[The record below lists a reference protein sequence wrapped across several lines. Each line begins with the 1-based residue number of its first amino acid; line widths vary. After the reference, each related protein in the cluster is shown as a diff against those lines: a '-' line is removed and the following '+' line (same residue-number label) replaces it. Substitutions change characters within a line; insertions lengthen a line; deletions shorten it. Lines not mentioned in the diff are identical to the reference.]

1 MKIAFFG
8 TPYFAAA
15 QLEHL
20 IKEGFQISVVVTA
33 PDKPAGRGRKLNQ
46 SAVKE
51 VALKNGLNLL
61 QPTNLKEVDFVNQY
75 QSLGIDIA
83 VVVAFRMLPEAIWK
97 ASKLGTFNLH
107 ASILPSY
114 RGAAPIQWAI
124 INNESQSGVTT
135 FLIDDQID
143 TGNILLQ
150 AKCEIDK
157 EETGGSL
164 HDKLLALGKPLIVE
178 TIQGL
183 IDGKIKPRNQE
194 ESSAV
199 VSYAPKLNKENTHL
213 HSGLEALD
221 AELLVRALYPFPG
234 AHGHIQIDRKT
245 VGAKIWKAKTV
256 DLDRDDHLG
265 IIRVIDKSHF
275 IRFKNSWLEVVEWQL
290 EGKKRMFIRDFLN
303 GNPNVHGAEWQ

>member
-51 VALKNGLNLL
+51 VALKNSLNLL
-61 QPTNLKEVDFVNQY
+61 QPTNLKEVGFVNQY

-157 EETGGSL
+157 EETGRSL

-199 VSYAPKLNKENTHL
+199 VSYAPKLNKENTRL

-234 AHGHIQIDRKT
+234 AHGHIQMNQKT
-245 VGAKIWKAKTV
+245 IGAKVWKAKTA

-265 IIRVIDKSHF
+265 IIRVIDKSLF

>member
-8 TPYFAAA
+8 TPHFAAA

-20 IKEGFQISVVVTA
+20 IESGFQISLVVTA
-33 PDKPAGRGRKLNQ
+33 PDKPAGRGRKINQ

-51 VALKNGLNLL
+51 VALKHGLNLL
-61 QPTNLKEVDFVNQY
+61 QPVNLKDVDFIDQY
-75 QSLGIDIA
+75 QRIGIDIA

-97 ASKLGTFNLH
+97 AAKLGTFNLH
-107 ASILPSY
+107 ASILPAY

-150 AKCEIDK
+150 ARCEIHK
-157 EETGGSL
+157 EDTGGSL

-183 IDGKIKPRNQE
+183 ISGSIESRNQND
-194 ESSAV
+194 STVV
-199 VSYAPKLNKENTHL
+199 VSYAPKLNKVNTHL
-213 HSGLEALD
+213 HLGLRALD
-221 AELLVRALYPFPG
+221 AELLVRALNPFPG
-234 AHGHIQIDRKT
+234 AHGQIQMDQKI
-245 VGAKIWKAKTV
+245 VGAKIWKAKAAC
-256 DLDRDDHLG
+256 LEHSDHVG
-265 IIRVIDKSHF
+265 MIRVIDKSLF
-275 IRFKNSWLEVVEWQL
+275 IRFKDSWLEVTEWQL
-290 EGKKRMFIRDFLN
+290 EGKKRMLIRDFLN
-303 GNPNVHGAEWQ
+303 GNPNVHAAKWH

>member
-20 IKEGFQISVVVTA
+20 IKEGFQISAVVTA

-265 IIRVIDKSHF
+265 IIRVIDKSLF

>member
-51 VALKNGLNLL
+51 VDLKYSLNLL

-234 AHGHIQIDRKT
+234 AHGHIQMNQKT
-245 VGAKIWKAKTV
+245 IGAKVWKAKTA

-265 IIRVIDKSHF
+265 IIRVIDKSLF

>member
-20 IKEGFQISVVVTA
+20 INEGFQISVVVTA
-33 PDKPAGRGRKLNQ
+33 PDKPAGRGRKINQ

-61 QPTNLKEVDFVNQY
+61 QPTNLKEADFVDQY
-75 QSLGIDIA
+75 QSLGIDLA
-83 VVVAFRMLPEAIWK
+83 VVVAFRMLPESVWK
-97 ASKLGTFNLH
+97 SAKLGTFNLH
-107 ASILPSY
+107 ASLLPSY

-150 AKCEIDK
+150 ARCEIQK

-183 IDGKIKPRNQE
+183 IDGKIKPRNQD
-194 ESSAV
+194 ESSAT

-213 HSGLEALD
+213 HLELKAFN
-221 AELLVRALYPFPG
+221 AELLVRALQPFPG
-234 AHGHIQIDRKT
+234 AHGHIQIDQKLIG
-245 VGAKIWKAKTV
+245 VKIWKAKAAY
-256 DLDRDDHLG
+256 LDHNDPLG
-265 IIRVIDKSHF
+265 MIRVIDRSLF
-275 IRFKNSWLEVVEWQL
+275 IRFKNSWLEVIEWQL
-290 EGKKRMFIRDFLN
+290 EGKKRMSVRDFLN
-303 GNPNVHGAEWQ
+303 GNPHVHGAKWQ

>member
-20 IKEGFQISVVVTA
+20 IKEGFQISAVVTA

-234 AHGHIQIDRKT
+234 AHGHIQMNQKT
-245 VGAKIWKAKTV
+245 IGAKVWKAKTA

-265 IIRVIDKSHF
+265 IIRVIDKSLF

-303 GNPNVHGAEWQ
+303 GNPNVHEAEWQ

>member
-20 IKEGFQISVVVTA
+20 IQEGFQISVVVTA
-33 PDKPAGRGRKLNQ
+33 PDKPAGRGRKINQ

-61 QPTNLKEVDFVNQY
+61 QPTNLKEVDFVDQY
-75 QSLGIDIA
+75 QNLEIDVA
-83 VVVAFRMLPEAIWK
+83 VVVAFRMLPESIWK
-97 ASKLGTFNLH
+97 AAKLGTFNLH

-150 AKCEIDK
+150 AKCDIDK
-157 EETGGSL
+157 EDTGGSL

-178 TIQGL
+178 TIRGL
-183 IDGKIKPRNQE
+183 IDGKIKPTNQD

-213 HSGLEALD
+213 HLELKALD
-221 AELLVRALYPFPG
+221 AELLVRALNPFPG
-234 AHGHIQIDRKT
+234 AYGHIQIDQKL
-245 VGAKIWKAKTV
+245 VGAKIWKAKV
-256 DLDRDDHLG
+256 ADLKHDDYLG
-265 IIRVIDKSHF
+265 VICVINRSLF
-275 IRFKNSWLEVVEWQL
+275 IRFKDSWLEVVEWQL
-290 EGKKRMFIRDFLN
+290 EGKKRMLIRDFLN
-303 GNPNVHGAEWQ
+303 GNPTINGAKWQ

>member
-20 IKEGFQISVVVTA
+20 IQEGFQISAVITA

-97 ASKLGTFNLH
+97 AAKLGTFNLH

-124 INNESQSGVTT
+124 MNNESQSGVTT

-183 IDGKIKPRNQE
+183 ISGKIKPINQE

-199 VSYAPKLNKENTHL
+199 VSYAPKLNKQNTHL

-234 AHGHIQIDRKT
+234 AHGHIQMDQKI
-245 VGAKIWKAKTV
+245 VGAKIWKAKTA
-256 DLDRDDHLG
+256 DLDHDDHLG
-265 IIRVIDKSHF
+265 IIKVIDKSLF

-290 EGKKRMFIRDFLN
+290 EGKKRMFIKDFLN

>member
-8 TPYFAAA
+8 TPYFAAV

-20 IKEGFQISVVVTA
+20 IKEGYQISVVVTA
-33 PDKPAGRGRKLNQ
+33 PDKPAGRGRKINQ

-51 VALKNGLNLL
+51 VALKNELNLL
-61 QPTNLKEVDFVNQY
+61 QPTNLKERDFVEQY

-83 VVVAFRMLPEAIWK
+83 VVVAFRMLPESIWR
-97 ASKLGTFNLH
+97 AAKLGTFNLH

-150 AKCEIDK
+150 ARCEIHK
-157 EETGGSL
+157 EDTGGSL

-183 IDGKIKPRNQE
+183 MDGNISPKNQD
-194 ESSAV
+194 ESSVA

-213 HSGLEALD
+213 HSELKALD
-221 AELLVRALYPFPG
+221 AELLVRALNPFPG
-234 AHGHIQIDRKT
+234 AHGQIQIDQKII
-245 VGAKIWKAKTV
+245 GAKIWKAKEA
-256 DLDRDDHLG
+256 DLDHDDHLG
-265 IIRVIDKSHF
+265 MIRVINRSLF
-275 IRFKNSWLEVVEWQL
+275 IRFKNSWLEIIEWQL
-290 EGKKRMFIRDFLN
+290 EGKKRMFIKDFLN
-303 GNPNVHGAEWQ
+303 GNPDIHGAKWQ

>member
-20 IKEGFQISVVVTA
+20 IKEGFQISAVVTA

-61 QPTNLKEVDFVNQY
+61 QPTNLKEVDFVNHY

-245 VGAKIWKAKTV
+245 VGAKIWKAKTA

-265 IIRVIDKSHF
+265 IIRVINKSLF
-275 IRFKNSWLEVVEWQL
+275 IRFKNSWLEIVEWQL

-303 GNPNVHGAEWQ
+303 GNPNVQGAEWQ

>member
-20 IKEGFQISVVVTA
+20 IKEGFQISAVVTA

-213 HSGLEALD
+213 HSGLEAID

-245 VGAKIWKAKTV
+245 VGAKIWKAKTA
-256 DLDRDDHLG
+256 DLDHDDHQG
-265 IIRVIDKSHF
+265 IIRVINKSLF
-275 IRFKNSWLEVVEWQL
+275 IRFKNTWLEVFEWQL

>member
-20 IKEGFQISVVVTA
+20 IKEGFQINAVVTA

-61 QPTNLKEVDFVNQY
+61 QPTNLKEVDFVNHY

-164 HDKLLALGKPLIVE
+164 HDKLLALGK
-178 TIQGL
+178 
-183 IDGKIKPRNQE
+183 KP
-194 ESSAV
+194 
-199 VSYAPKLNKENTHL
+199 
-213 HSGLEALD
+213 
-221 AELLVRALYPFPG
+221 
-234 AHGHIQIDRKT
+234 
-245 VGAKIWKAKTV
+245 
-256 DLDRDDHLG
+256 
-265 IIRVIDKSHF
+265 
-275 IRFKNSWLEVVEWQL
+275 
-290 EGKKRMFIRDFLN
+290 
-303 GNPNVHGAEWQ
+303 

>member
-20 IKEGFQISVVVTA
+20 IKEGFQISAVVTA

-61 QPTNLKEVDFVNQY
+61 QPTNLKGVDFVNQY

-157 EETGGSL
+157 EETGGTL

-178 TIQGL
+178 TIKGL

-234 AHGHIQIDRKT
+234 AHGHIQMDQKT
-245 VGAKIWKAKTV
+245 VGAKVWKAKKA
-256 DLDRDDHLG
+256 DLDHDNHQG
-265 IIRVIDKSHF
+265 IIRVINKSLF
-275 IRFKNSWLEVVEWQL
+275 IRFKNSWLEVIEWQL
-290 EGKKRMFIRDFLN
+290 EGKKRMFIRDYLN
-303 GNPNVHGAEWQ
+303 GNPNVHGAKWQ

>member
-20 IKEGFQISVVVTA
+20 IKEGFQISAVVTA

-114 RGAAPIQWAI
+114 RGAAPIHWAI

-234 AHGHIQIDRKT
+234 AHGHIQMNQKT
-245 VGAKIWKAKTV
+245 IGAKVWKAKTA
-256 DLDRDDHLG
+256 DLDCDDHLG
-265 IIRVIDKSHF
+265 IIRVIDKSLF